1 MKLSQLAYN
10 CVKGVKYL
18 DDSSFTY
25 EAFRRGDFD
34 NDLDYSNSINNVFGA
49 LNRAVHRLSDLD
61 KIPFKVAEN
70 IVPVDMV
77 VDLSDLPIKAIQSV
91 FVFVG
96 DDYRRLDY
104 REFGQGK
111 IRLLGQFQPEKVNVE
126 YSEDIK
132 HFDSDDWKYETELD
146 QEQDLLVEEYDIDLK
161 KDYGIS
167 DTMCSYIEE
176 YVKGVLFED
185 VSPSLANMHVTRA
198 EQYFANLPDC
208 QTTFHQTRVH
218 AKFRIE

>member
-34 NDLDYSNSINNVFGA
+34 SDLDYSNSINNVFGA

-61 KIPFKVAEN
+61 KIPLKVAEGL
-70 IVPVDMV
+70 IPSDMV
-77 VDLSDLPIKAIQSV
+77 VDLSDLSVKAVTSV
-91 FVFVG
+91 FVFIG
-96 DDYRRLDY
+96 GDYRRLDY
-104 REFGQGK
+104 REYGQSK
-111 IRLLGQFQPEKVNVE
+111 IRLLGEQSPESVNVE

-132 HFDSDDWKYETELD
+132 HFSSDDWYYKSQFDE
-146 QEQDLLVEEYDIDLK
+146 EQDFLAEEYDVDLK
-161 KDYGIS
+161 KEYGIN

-185 VSPSLANMHVTRA
+185 VSPSLANMHITRA
-198 EQYFANLPDC
+198 EQYLSNLPDC